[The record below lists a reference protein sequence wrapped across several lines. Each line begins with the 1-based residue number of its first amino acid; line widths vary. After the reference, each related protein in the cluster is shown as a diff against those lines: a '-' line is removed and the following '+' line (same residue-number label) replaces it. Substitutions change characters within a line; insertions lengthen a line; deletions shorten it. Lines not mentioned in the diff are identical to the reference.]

1 MEYKILQ
8 KYFIKDIT
16 KDILKYANEYVLL
29 EWIDVNKLHYY
40 YLSLNPNAI
49 DLLIQNQDKI
59 NWEWLSRIPNAIDLL
74 KQNKEKINWYN
85 LSKNPN
91 AIDLLE
97 PRIVHFSQAKSEQ
110 TRDELREQNKE
121 KVDWNTIWN
130 NPNIFKLRY

>member
-49 DLLIQNQDKI
+49 YLL
-59 NWEWLSRIPNAIDLL
+59 E
-74 KQNKEKINWYN
+74 QNKEKIYWEWV
-85 LSKNPN
+85 SKN
-91 AIDLLE
+91 
-97 PRIVHFSQAKSEQ
+97 S
-110 TRDELREQNKE
+110 
-121 KVDWNTIWN
+121 
-130 NPNIFKLRY
+130 NIFKLKYNV